1 VHLLQIRSTFLLKD
15 GVVNTVGGIPV
26 NVIYISVVVCLYEI
40 VVVPVKPLK
49 NVNVT
54 INVIGDLDMM
64 IDLCGR

>member
-1 VHLLQIRSTFLLKD
+1 MHLLQIRSTFLLKD

-26 NVIYISVVVCLYEI
+26 NVIYICRCMSVQDCR
-40 VVVPVKPLK
+40 VPVKPLK